1 MPLVF
6 FIQRRENR
14 KPHMEHSAGFLQ
26 LVRDAKTR
34 VRELNVEQARRRLDA
49 NPDARL
55 IDVRE
60 DHEWQAGHAARA
72 THMGRGIIERD
83 IERAVPDKDAELI
96 LYCGGGYRSA
106 LACDNLQRLGYTNV
120 YSMDGGWTA
129 WKESGAPVEEGA

>member
-1 MPLVF
+1 M
-6 FIQRRENR
+6 Q
-14 KPHMEHSAGFLQ
+14 HSAGFLQ

-34 VRELNVEQARRRLDA
+34 IRELDVEQARRRLDA
-49 NPDARL
+49 NPAARL

-60 DHEWQAGHAARA
+60 DHEWQAGHAAPA

-83 IERAVPDKDAELI
+83 IEQAIPDKQTELI

-129 WKESGAPVEEGA
+129 WQDSGAPTATDGV

>member
-1 MPLVF
+1 MKHTAAYERLV
-6 FIQRRENR
+6 
-14 KPHMEHSAGFLQ
+14 A
-26 LVRDAKTR
+26 DAKTR
-34 VRELNVEQARRRLDA
+34 IRELNVQQTLEHLDA
-49 NPDARL
+49 NPEARL

-72 THMGRGIIERD
+72 EHLGRGIIERD
-83 IERAVPDKDAELI
+83 IEGVIPDKQTELI

-129 WKESGAPVEEGA
+129 WKDSGAPTTTEGE

>member
-1 MPLVF
+1 
-6 FIQRRENR
+6 
-14 KPHMEHSAGFLQ
+14 MEHSTGFLQ

-34 VRELNVEQARRRLDA
+34 IRELDVEGARRRLDA
-49 NPDARL
+49 NPQARL

-72 THMGRGIIERD
+72 THLGRGIIERD
-83 IERAVPDKDAELI
+83 IERAIPDKQTELI

-120 YSMDGGWTA
+120 YSMDGGWKA
-129 WKESGAPVEEGA
+129 WKESGAPLEEGA

>member
-1 MPLVF
+1 M
-6 FIQRRENR
+6 Q
-14 KPHMEHSAGFLQ
+14 HSAGFLE

-34 VRELNVEQARRRLDA
+34 IRELNVEQTRQHLDS

-60 DHEWQAGHAARA
+60 DHEWHAGRAARA

-83 IERAVPDKDAELI
+83 IEHAIPDKQTELI

-106 LACDNLQRLGYTNV
+106 LAADNLQRIGYTNV

-129 WKESGAPVEEGA
+129 WKESGAPTTTEGE

>member
-1 MPLVF
+1 M
-6 FIQRRENR
+6 Q
-14 KPHMEHSAGFLQ
+14 HSAGFLE

-34 VRELNVEQARRRLDA
+34 IRELDVANARRRLDA
-49 NPDARL
+49 NPHARL

-60 DHEWQAGHAARA
+60 DHEWQAGHAAHA

-83 IERAVPDKDAELI
+83 IEQAIPDKQTELI

-129 WKESGAPVEEGA
+129 WKDSGAPTTTGGV